1 MNTNIY
7 GNIIKSIPM
16 INKKLYITPRLN
28 WTYPKNNK
36 FVKHKK
42 NLNNI
47 TKQINAIE
55 EKYI

>member
-47 TKQINAIE
+47 TK
-55 EKYI
+55 